1 MSGLFKPKMPKIEP
15 PPPAPETDMAK
26 VREIESTRLRRRR
39 GRMATMMS
47 SPESRQQGSVGM
59 TRLLGGGDRGMGG

>member
-26 VREIESTRLRRRR
+26 QREIESTRLRRRK
-39 GRMATMMS
+39 GRASTMMS
-47 SPESRQQGSVGM
+47 TAETRQQGGVA
-59 TRLLGGGDRGMGG
+59 TTKLLGGAM

>member
-15 PPPAPETDMAK
+15 PPPAPETDVAK

-39 GRMATMMS
+39 GRMSTMMS
-47 SPESRQQGSVGM
+47 TPESRQQGGVA
-59 TRLLGGGDRGMGG
+59 TTKLLGGGM